1 MTEPDVATDGPTR
14 AHVTSLSRASCVKL
28 LEQERLGRVGFN
40 DWDGPQLLPVSY
52 VYWNGNIVF
61 RTSDHG
67 ILAGLSRRSNAA
79 FEIDGI
85 DAAAGTAWS
94 VVVRGPS
101 QEITNTYELSQVWT
115 NPELVPLAAG
125 HRPLVIAIEPRT
137 MTGQEMT
144 F

>member
-1 MTEPDVATDGPTR
+1 MTEPEVTTRGPDR
-14 AHVTSLSRASCVKL
+14 VTSLSRASCVKL
-28 LEQERLGRVGFN
+28 LEQERLGRVAFN
-40 DWDGPQLLPVSY
+40 DWDGPQVLPVSY
-52 VYWNGNIVF
+52 VYWNGSIVF

-85 DAAAGTAWS
+85 DVSAGTAWS
-94 VVVRGPS
+94 VVVRGAS
-101 QEITNTYELSQVWT
+101 QEVINAYELSQVWT

-125 HRPLVIAIEPRT
+125 HRPLVIAIEPRII
-137 MTGQEMT
+137 TGRELT

>member
-1 MTEPDVATDGPTR
+1 MTDADVTPGNAARVAT
-14 AHVTSLSRASCVKL
+14 LSRPRCIEL
-28 LEQERLGRVGFN
+28 LKQERWGRVAFQ

-52 VYWNGNIVF
+52 VYWTGNVVF

-67 ILAGLSRRSNAA
+67 ILAGLRRRSNAA

-94 VVVRGPS
+94 VLVRGSS
-101 QEITNTYELSQVWT
+101 QEMTNTYELGQVWT

-137 MTGQEMT
+137 ITGRELT

>member
-94 VVVRGPS
+94 VVVRGAS

-137 MTGQEMT
+137 LTGRELT

>member
-1 MTEPDVATDGPTR
+1 MAEAEVTTGGAGRVA
-14 AHVTSLSRASCVKL
+14 SLSRANCVEL
-28 LEQERLGRVGFN
+28 LKQERMGRVAFE

-67 ILAGLSRRSNAA
+67 ILAGLRRRSNAA

-94 VVVRGPS
+94 VVVRGIS
-101 QEITNTYELSQVWT
+101 QEVINTYELSQVWT

-137 MTGQEMT
+137 VSGRELS

>member
-1 MTEPDVATDGPTR
+1 MTDAEASTGGAGRVAN
-14 AHVTSLSRASCVKL
+14 LSRPSCVNL
-28 LEQERLGRVGFN
+28 LKQGRWGRVAFQ

-52 VYWNGNIVF
+52 VYWNDYIVF

-67 ILAGLSRRSNAA
+67 VLAGLRRRSNAA

-85 DAAAGTAWS
+85 DMSAGTAWS
-94 VVVRGPS
+94 VVVRGVS
-101 QEITNTYELSQVWT
+101 QEVTNTYELSQVWT

-137 MTGQEMT
+137 ITGRELS

>member
-1 MTEPDVATDGPTR
+1 MTEPEVKAGGPER
-14 AHVTSLSRASCVKL
+14 VTSLSRASCVKL
-28 LEQERLGRVGFN
+28 LEQERMGRVAFN
-40 DWDGPQLLPVSY
+40 DWDGPQVLPVSY
-52 VYWNGNIVF
+52 VYWNGSIVF

-85 DAAAGTAWS
+85 DASAGTAWS
-94 VVVRGPS
+94 VVVRGAS
-101 QEITNTYELSQVWT
+101 QEVTNTYELSRVWT

-137 MTGQEMT
+137 ITGRELT

>member
-1 MTEPDVATDGPTR
+1 MTDADVTPGNAAR
-14 AHVTSLSRASCVKL
+14 VASLSRPRCIEL
-28 LEQERLGRVGFN
+28 LKQERWGRVAFQ

-52 VYWNGNIVF
+52 VYWTGNVVF

-67 ILAGLSRRSNAA
+67 ILAGLRRRSNAA
-79 FEIDGI
+79 FEIDRI
-85 DAAAGTAWS
+85 DAATGTAWS
-94 VVVRGPS
+94 VLVRGAS
-101 QEITNTYELSQVWT
+101 QEMTNTYELGQVWT

-137 MTGQEMT
+137 ITGRELT